1 MDILKVAFAGH
12 RRIEKTHELEEKM
25 ESLLIELL
33 EASEFID
40 FYVVKII
47 YI

>member
-12 RRIEKTHELEEKM
+12 RRIEKVSDLEKKGN
-25 ESLLIELL
+25 
-33 EASEFID
+33 
-40 FYVVKII
+40 VKII